1 MLMANRNMTPRK
13 QSAALKA
20 KALWL
25 DKKSAEGVTQDDA
38 NLALGWSNSLFGQY
52 INGRVPMG
60 VEAIVKIAGFLGVKP
75 WDIDPGL
82 RDAYHDAGPNP
93 NSFKEMVAQLDD
105 KQIIRVLTQAA
116 AGLTDENRIT
126 LIQNLLRDLKA
137 GK

>member
-1 MLMANRNMTPRK
+1 MLMPNRQTPTPRK

-25 DKKSAEGVTQDDA
+25 DKKSAEESLTQDDA

-82 RDAYHDAGPNP
+82 RDAYQDAGPNP
-93 NSFKEMVAQLDD
+93 NSFKEMVTQLDD
-105 KQIIRVLTQAA
+105 KQIIRVLTQATA
-116 AGLTDENRIT
+116 ET
-126 LIQNLLRDLKA
+126 
-137 GK
+137 

>member
-1 MLMANRNMTPRK
+1 MTPRK

-25 DKKSAEGVTQDDA
+25 DKKSAEGLTQDDA

-75 WDIDPGL
+75 WDIDR
-82 RDAYHDAGPNP
+82 RDAYQDAGPNP
-93 NSFKEMVAQLDD
+93 NSFKEMVSQLDD

-116 AGLTDENRIT
+116 VGLNDEHRIT